1 MSLTPGHFFSS
12 FNSDIRNKEL
22 WSGDLFCLK
31 EQATS
36 PETRDFGI
44 SNCVKAAKEV
54 FSPEIIRDWDSLSS
68 KSKTMMIQ

>member
-54 FSPEIIRDWDSLSS
+54 
-68 KSKTMMIQ
+68 